1 MTMPKAYNPQQG
13 YKFQILYRGY
23 GVEWEHLDY
32 AASREERDYLLKEYQ
47 IAFHGRGQYKF
58 IYLPARYHGVK

>member
-32 AASREERDYLLKEYQ
+32 AVSREDRNSLLKEYQ
-47 IAFHGRGQYKF
+47 IAFHKRGQYKS
-58 IYLPARYHGVK
+58 ICLPAKYHEVK